1 MRDNLECEPHLK
13 GTAVLGSSEF
23 GGRPMLARRKPFRIE
38 MGGAEHANRHAN
50 GHAHSHHHEIMSELR
65 ALRSLVKPAEDFSL
79 QIVEGYKAQI
89 AEAQKLKAELDLI
102 YDAINRTKQEIAAVH
117 LTGFQGPEMARVTNE
132 LDAIVGGTE
141 SATEQILTNAEEI
154 DQLAATL
161 GARLKNDQD
170 QALVADMQDR
180 VIKIFEACNF
190 QDLTGQRITK
200 VVSTLTFIETHILR
214 MMEIWGGL
222 DAFKDIEAEKM
233 SRPDGDAGLV
243 NGPKIKGEA
252 GHASQDDIDALFD

>member
-1 MRDNLECEPHLK
+1 
-13 GTAVLGSSEF
+13 
-23 GGRPMLARRKPFRIE
+23 MLARRKPFRIE
-38 MGGAEHANRHAN
+38 AMTGRAHAPAN
-50 GHAHSHHHEIMSELR
+50 GQAHSHHHEIMSELR
-65 ALRSLVKPAEDFSL
+65 ALRSLVKPAEDFSV

-102 YDAINRTKQEIAAVH
+102 YDAINRTKQEIATVH
-117 LTGFQGPEMARVTNE
+117 LTGFQGPEMTRVTNE

-141 SATEQILTNAEEI
+141 SATEQILSNAEEI

-161 GARLKNDQD
+161 APRLKDDQNR
-170 QALVADMQDR
+170 ALVADVQDR

-222 DAFKDIEAEKM
+222 EAFKDIEAEKM
-233 SRPDGDAGLV
+233 NKREGDAGLL
-243 NGPKIKGEA
+243 NGPKLAGES
-252 GHASQDDIDALFD
+252 GHASQDDIDALFA

>member
-1 MRDNLECEPHLK
+1 
-13 GTAVLGSSEF
+13 
-23 GGRPMLARRKPFRIE
+23 MLARRQFRIE
-38 MGGAEHANRHAN
+38 TMRSKSANGHAN
-50 GHAHSHHHEIMSELR
+50 GHPHSHHHEIMDELR
-65 ALRSLVKPAEDFSL
+65 ALRSLVKPAEQVTAQMIDA
-79 QIVEGYKAQI
+79 YKTQI
-89 AEAQKLKAELDLI
+89 AEAAKLKGELDLI

-161 GARLKNDQD
+161 APRLKNDQNA
-170 QALVADMQDR
+170 ALIADVQER

-200 VVSTLTFIETHILR
+200 VVSTLKFIETHILR

-233 SRPDGDAGLV
+233 EKPKGDAGLL
-243 NGPKIKGEA
+243 NGPRIEGDA
-252 GHASQDDIDALFD
+252 GHASQDDIDALFA

>member
-1 MRDNLECEPHLK
+1 
-13 GTAVLGSSEF
+13 
-23 GGRPMLARRKPFRIE
+23 MLARRQFRIE
-38 MGGAEHANRHAN
+38 TMRARSAN
-50 GHAHSHHHEIMSELR
+50 GHANSHPHLHHHEIMDELR
-65 ALRSLVKPAEDFSL
+65 ALRSLVKPAEQMTAQMIDA
-79 QIVEGYKAQI
+79 YKAQI
-89 AEAQKLKAELDLI
+89 AEAAKLKGELDLI

-141 SATEQILTNAEEI
+141 NATEQILTNAEEI

-161 GARLKNDQD
+161 APRLKNDQNA
-170 QALVADMQDR
+170 ALIADVQER

-200 VVSTLTFIETHILR
+200 VVSTLKFIETHILR

-222 DAFKDIEAEKM
+222 EAFKDIEAEKM
-233 SRPDGDAGLV
+233 QKPKGDAGLL
-243 NGPKIKGEA
+243 NGPRIEGDA
-252 GHASQDDIDALFD
+252 GHASQDDIDALFA

>member
-1 MRDNLECEPHLK
+1 
-13 GTAVLGSSEF
+13 
-23 GGRPMLARRKPFRIE
+23 MLARRKPFRIE
-38 MGGAEHANRHAN
+38 AMSGRAHPPANAP
-50 GHAHSHHHEIMSELR
+50 AHSHHHEIMSELR
-65 ALRSLVKPAEDFSL
+65 ALRSLVKPAEQVSL
-79 QIVEGYKAQI
+79 QMIDGYKAQI

-102 YDAINRTKQEIAAVH
+102 YDAINRTKQEIATVH

-141 SATEQILTNAEEI
+141 NATDRILSNAEEI

-161 GARLKNDQD
+161 APRLKDDQNR
-170 QALVADMQDR
+170 ALVADVQDR

-200 VVSTLTFIETHILR
+200 VVSTLKFIETHILR

-222 DAFKDIEAEKM
+222 EAFKDIEAEKM
-233 SRPDGDAGLV
+233 SRREGDAGLL
-243 NGPKIKGEA
+243 NGPKLAGET
-252 GHASQDDIDALFD
+252 GHASQDDIDALFA

>member
-1 MRDNLECEPHLK
+1 
-13 GTAVLGSSEF
+13 
-23 GGRPMLARRKPFRIE
+23 MLARRKPFRIE
-38 MGGAEHANRHAN
+38 AMTGRANAHAN
-50 GHAHSHHHEIMSELR
+50 GPAPAHHHEIMSELR

-102 YDAINRTKQEIAAVH
+102 YDAINRTKQEIATVH

-141 SATEQILTNAEEI
+141 QATDQILSNAEEI

-161 GARLKNDQD
+161 SARLKNDQN

-233 SRPDGDAGLV
+233 GKREGEAGLV
-243 NGPKIKGEA
+243 NGPKIEGDA
-252 GHASQDDIDALFD
+252 GHASQDDIDALFA

>member
-1 MRDNLECEPHLK
+1 MD
-13 GTAVLGSSEF
+13 
-23 GGRPMLARRKPFRIE
+23 
-38 MGGAEHANRHAN
+38 
-50 GHAHSHHHEIMSELR
+50 ELR
-65 ALRSLVKPAEDFSL
+65 ALRSLVKPAEQVTAQMIDA
-79 QIVEGYKAQI
+79 YKAQI
-89 AEAQKLKAELDLI
+89 AEAAKLKGELDLI

-141 SATEQILTNAEEI
+141 NATEQILTNAEEI

-161 GARLKNDQD
+161 APRLKNDQNA
-170 QALVADMQDR
+170 ALIADVQER

-200 VVSTLTFIETHILR
+200 VVSTLKFIETHILR

-233 SRPDGDAGLV
+233 EKPKGDAGLL
-243 NGPKIKGEA
+243 NGPRIEGEA
-252 GHASQDDIDALFD
+252 GHASQDDIDALFA

>member
-1 MRDNLECEPHLK
+1 
-13 GTAVLGSSEF
+13 
-23 GGRPMLARRKPFRIE
+23 MLAQRKPFRVE
-38 MGGAEHANRHAN
+38 TMDRARVTGHGN
-50 GHAHSHHHEIMSELR
+50 GRAHHFPHDEIMTELR
-65 ALRSLVKPAEDFSL
+65 ALRSLVTPAEQVSL
-79 QIVEGYKAQI
+79 QTIDSYKAQI
-89 AEAQKLKAELDLI
+89 AEAQKLKTELDLI
-102 YDAINRTKQEIAAVH
+102 YDAINKTKQEIATVH
-117 LTGFQGPEMARVTNE
+117 LTGFEGPEMARVTDE

-141 SATEQILTNAEEI
+141 HATEQILSNAEEI

-161 GARLKNDQD
+161 AARLKNDQN

-233 SRPDGDAGLV
+233 GKREGDAGLV
-243 NGPKIKGEA
+243 NGPKVEGDA
-252 GHASQDDIDALFD
+252 GHASQDDIDALFA

>member
-1 MRDNLECEPHLK
+1 
-13 GTAVLGSSEF
+13 
-23 GGRPMLARRKPFRIE
+23 MLARRQFRIE
-38 MGGAEHANRHAN
+38 TMRARSANGHAN
-50 GHAHSHHHEIMSELR
+50 GHPHSHHHEIMDELR
-65 ALRSLVKPAEDFSL
+65 ALRSLVKPAEQVTAQMIDA
-79 QIVEGYKAQI
+79 YKAQI
-89 AEAQKLKAELDLI
+89 AEAAKLKGELDLI

-141 SATEQILTNAEEI
+141 NATEQILTNAEEI

-161 GARLKNDQD
+161 APRLKNDQNA
-170 QALVADMQDR
+170 ALIADVQER

-200 VVSTLTFIETHILR
+200 VVSTLKFIETHILR

-233 SRPDGDAGLV
+233 EKPKGDAGLL
-243 NGPKIKGEA
+243 NGPRIEGEA